1 MSDAEQH
8 PLLWKRLGTARVH
21 FREREGGLPVLYA
34 WEKRSESRRSTV
46 MSACYVKRTRI
57 LLSWDDSMMR
67 MWKWKQREMPD
78 ERVDLPALSNAKTDQ
93 RVHIIEG
100 SG

>member
-1 MSDAEQH
+1 
-8 PLLWKRLGTARVH
+8 
-21 FREREGGLPVLYA
+21 
-34 WEKRSESRRSTV
+34 

-78 ERVDLPALSNAKTDQ
+78 ERVDLPALSNAKTYQ